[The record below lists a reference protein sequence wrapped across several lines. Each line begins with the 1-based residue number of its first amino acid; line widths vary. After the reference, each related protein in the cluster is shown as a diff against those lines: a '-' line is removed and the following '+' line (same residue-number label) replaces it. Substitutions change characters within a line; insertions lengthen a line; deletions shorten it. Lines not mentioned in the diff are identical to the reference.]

1 MSAGLQD
8 NNIGM
13 HVSKRFG
20 KVIPYHFSMRQ
31 ADLAEV
37 HVMYMHLSD
46 ISQMQVAALLAYV

>member
-31 ADLAEV
+31 TDLAEV

-46 ISQMQVAALLAYV
+46 ISKMQVAA